1 MSKYDIINRKIV
13 DLLRAD
19 GRMSASEIARRIGG
33 GMTERVVRY
42 RINRMLDENVIQIC
56 PVVNPQAFGFTTRA
70 DVFLEVDS
78 DAIMKVA
85 RTLAE
90 YEQVSYT
97 ACSIGDKDVSIQVFG
112 KDTEE
117 VYRFVTEVV
126 GKMPGVRKT
135 STSIVPIVLKDVY
148 QWKVPRY
155 QGSE

>member
-1 MSKYDIINRKIV
+1 MSKYDKIDRKIV
-13 DLLRAD
+13 GLLRED
-19 GRMSASEIARRIGG
+19 GRMSASEIARRVDGG
-33 GMTERVVRY
+33 ITERVVRY
-42 RINRMLDENVIQIC
+42 RINRMLAENVIQIC

-97 ACSIGDKDVSIQVFG
+97 ACSIGEKDVSIQVFG

-126 GKMPGVRKT
+126 GRMPGVRKT

-148 QWKVPRY
+148 QWKVPREF
-155 QGSE
+155 GTE